1 MHCWEGTCQEARH
14 PHETLLERVW
24 SGRSNGGTKFVRTFV
39 KQPRGK
45 LGDATAERAW
55 IFNVRGVGYDREAWT
70 AMAATFMH
78 AEDANPD
85 DGARH

>member
-1 MHCWEGTCQEARH
+1 MHCSEGTCPEPRH

-45 LGDATAERAW
+45 LGDAAAERAW
-55 IFNVRGVGYDREAWT
+55 IFNVRGVGYDREAW
-70 AMAATFMH
+70 MLF
-78 AEDANPD
+78 
-85 DGARH
+85 GVQF